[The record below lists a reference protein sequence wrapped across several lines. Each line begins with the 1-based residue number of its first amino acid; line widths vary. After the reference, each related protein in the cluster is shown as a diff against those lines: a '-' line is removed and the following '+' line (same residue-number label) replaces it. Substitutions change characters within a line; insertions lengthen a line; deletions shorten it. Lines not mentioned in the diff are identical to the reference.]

1 MACKQLHPLQFQE
14 VCTRMCIRIL
24 LIYILPPHILA
35 FKDVVVGASKSRL
48 QIRAQKVHSC
58 FPPLCIL
65 LLEGKAVVELWSKQR
80 RSILCSSLAW
90 FVAGNAIAE
99 QATVITRIAQTF
111 LRFGS
116 FEIFKPT
123 DSTTGCH

>member
-1 MACKQLHPLQFQE
+1 
-14 VCTRMCIRIL
+14 V
-24 LIYILPPHILA
+24 
-35 FKDVVVGASKSRL
+35 
-48 QIRAQKVHSC
+48 
-58 FPPLCIL
+58 
-65 LLEGKAVVELWSKQR
+65 
-80 RSILCSSLAW
+80 SL
-90 FVAGNAIAE
+90 GNAIAE